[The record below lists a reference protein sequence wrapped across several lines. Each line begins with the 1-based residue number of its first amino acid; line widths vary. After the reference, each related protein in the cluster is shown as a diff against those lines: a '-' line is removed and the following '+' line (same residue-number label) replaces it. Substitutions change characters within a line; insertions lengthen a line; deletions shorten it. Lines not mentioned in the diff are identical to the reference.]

1 MQSVF
6 SEHFL
11 YPFVKRYACDTMNAT
26 PMMHSSEQNTWDGL
40 LKCSRYAFGP
50 NRLHYCG
57 PDASSEIAAHITHK
71 ESDPALAKLLSQFQT
86 MYPYLKKIAEANRIA
101 NPFDVR
107 VVEAYWIGNE
117 LLENVEKK
125 DFYEHLV
132 DDHKIDKRI
141 GKKSFSYVADKIGKG
156 AVLHHSFH
164 VLDIWKRTGHVA
176 RPHTVESMASC
187 IISWGEVKKADG
199 MFLEVETESLV
210 YEVGKLAFGVPT
222 MQRIARGLGAP
233 IDIDEAK
240 AGDIITMHWG
250 VPCEVITRANAAVLK
265 KYTLRHI
272 ALANETI

>member
-1 MQSVF
+1 MHHNKRFYSHLSLSNVLTFSSQS
-6 SEHFL
+6 
-11 YPFVKRYACDTMNAT
+11 C
-26 PMMHSSEQNTWDGL
+26 WDGL

-57 PDASSEIAAHITHK
+57 PDASSEIAEHIKHS
-71 ESDPALAKLLSQFQT
+71 ESDPALAALLAQFQT
-86 MYPYLKKIAEANRIA
+86 MYPYLKKIAEANRIE

-107 VVEAYWIGNE
+107 VVEAYWIGSD

-141 GKKSFSYVADKIGKG
+141 GKKSFALVADKIGKG
-156 AVLHHSFH
+156 AVPHHSFH

-176 RPHTVESMASC
+176 KPHTIESMASC
-187 IISWGEVKKADG
+187 IVSWGVVKKTDG
-199 MFLEVETESLV
+199 MFLEVETEPLV
-210 YEVGKLAFGVPT
+210 YEVGKLALGAP
-222 MQRIARGLGAP
+222 MIQKIARGLGAP

-240 AGDIITMHWG
+240 TGDIITIHWG
-250 VPCEVITRANAAVLK
+250 VPCEVITKKQAAMLR